1 MAANIALNA
10 PARKNRLQEQVSSHL
25 KVAAI
30 YAILLLGAVLVFFPF
45 AWTISTS
52 LKTEQQTLAYPPT
65 WVPDPVQWENYPD
78 ALTARPF
85 GRYYVNTTIITTLS
99 VIGQVL
105 SSAVVAYGFA
115 RFRFPGRG
123 FIFLVLLSTLMIP
136 FHMLIIP
143 RFILFK
149 YLGWLDTFL
158 PLIAPNFFGGAFS
171 IFLLRQYFLTI
182 PLDLHEAAKMD
193 GANAFQI
200 FMSIILPLAR
210 PALGAVGVNML
221 LDLQVMTPVLS
232 EFKSDPRFLEPALLP
247 GSNKAAFLAGAGN
260 YFSMYDPIHPMYSAF
275 DSLWKQE
282 LGEVW
287 IGAASV
293 EEAMGRIAD
302 EVAYILDNLADYE

>member
-1 MAANIALNA
+1 MVANIALNA
-10 PARKNRLQEQVSSHL
+10 PTRKNALQEQALSYL

-30 YAILLLGAVLVFFPF
+30 YAVLLLGAVLVFFPF

-85 GRYYVNTTIITTLS
+85 GRYYVNTTIITVLS
-99 VIGQVL
+99 VVGQVL

-123 FIFLVLLSTLMIP
+123 FLFLVLLSTLMIP

-158 PLIAPNFFGGAFS
+158 PLIVPNFFGGAFS

-182 PLDLHEAAKMD
+182 PLDLDEAAKMD

-210 PALGAVGVNML
+210 PALGAVAVFEFVSTWNDFLGPL
-221 LDLQVMTPVLS
+221 IYLS
-232 EFKSDPRFLEPALLP
+232 SDRNYTVSIGL
-247 GSNKAAFLAGAGN
+247 AAFRN
-260 YFSMYDPIHPMYSAF
+260 DYFTAWHLFM
-275 DSLWKQE
+275 
-282 LGEVW
+282 
-287 IGAASV
+287 AASAV
-293 EEAMGRIAD
+293 AMLAPLVVFFLAQKYFISG
-302 EVAYILDNLADYE
+302 VALTGSGGSKG

>member
-1 MAANIALNA
+1 MMAAKIALNA
-10 PARKNRLQEQVSSHL
+10 PTRKNRLQEQVMSHL

-158 PLIAPNFFGGAFS
+158 PLIVPNFFGGAFS

-182 PLDLHEAAKMD
+182 PLDLDEAAKMD

-210 PALGAVGVNML
+210 PALGAVAVFEFVSTWNDFLGPL
-221 LDLQVMTPVLS
+221 IYLS
-232 EFKSDPRFLEPALLP
+232 SDRNYTVSIGL
-247 GSNKAAFLAGAGN
+247 AAFRN
-260 YFSMYDPIHPMYSAF
+260 DYFTAWHLFM
-275 DSLWKQE
+275 
-282 LGEVW
+282 
-287 IGAASV
+287 AASAV
-293 EEAMGRIAD
+293 AMLAPLIVFFLAQRYFISG
-302 EVAYILDNLADYE
+302 VALTGSGGSKG

>member
-1 MAANIALNA
+1 MADNIALPA
-10 PARKNRLQEQVSSHL
+10 PTRKNRLQEQMLPHL
-25 KVAAI
+25 SVAAI

-52 LKTEQQTLAYPPT
+52 LKTEQQTLEYPPT
-65 WVPDPVQWENYPD
+65 WAPDPVQWENYPN

-85 GRYYVNTTIITTLS
+85 GQYYVNTTIITTLS
-99 VIGQVL
+99 VIGQVM

-158 PLIAPNFFGGAFS
+158 PLIVPNFFGGAFS

-182 PLDLHEAAKMD
+182 PLDLDEAAKMD
-193 GANAFQI
+193 GASAFQI
-200 FMSIILPLAR
+200 FMRIILPLAR
-210 PALGAVGVNML
+210 PALGAVAVFEFVSTWNDFLGPL
-221 LDLQVMTPVLS
+221 IYLS
-232 EFKSDPRFLEPALLP
+232 SDRNYTVSIGL
-247 GSNKAAFLAGAGN
+247 AAFRN
-260 YFSMYDPIHPMYSAF
+260 DYFTAWHLFM
-275 DSLWKQE
+275 
-282 LGEVW
+282 
-287 IGAASV
+287 AASAV
-293 EEAMGRIAD
+293 AMLAPLVVFFLAQKYFISG
-302 EVAYILDNLADYE
+302 VALTGSGGSKG

>member
-1 MAANIALNA
+1 MAANIVLNA
-10 PARKNRLQEQVSSHL
+10 PKRKSRLQEQVASHL

-143 RFILFK
+143 RFILFR

-158 PLIAPNFFGGAFS
+158 PLIVPNFFGGAFS

-182 PLDLHEAAKMD
+182 PLDLDEAAKMD
-193 GANAFQI
+193 GASAFQI
-200 FMSIILPLAR
+200 FMRIILPLAR
-210 PALGAVGVNML
+210 PALGAVAVFEFVSTWNDFLGPL
-221 LDLQVMTPVLS
+221 IYLS
-232 EFKSDPRFLEPALLP
+232 SDRNYTVSIGL
-247 GSNKAAFLAGAGN
+247 AAFRN
-260 YFSMYDPIHPMYSAF
+260 DYFTAWHLFM
-275 DSLWKQE
+275 
-282 LGEVW
+282 
-287 IGAASV
+287 AASAV
-293 EEAMGRIAD
+293 AMLAPLIVFFLAQRYFISG
-302 EVAYILDNLADYE
+302 VALTGSGGSKG

>member
-10 PARKNRLQEQVSSHL
+10 PTRKNALQEQALSYL

-65 WVPDPVQWENYPD
+65 WAPDPVQWENYPE

-123 FIFLVLLSTLMIP
+123 FLFLVLLSTLMIP

-143 RFILFK
+143 RFILFR

-158 PLIAPNFFGGAFS
+158 PLIVPNFFGGAFS

-182 PLDLHEAAKMD
+182 PLDLDEAAKMD

-210 PALGAVGVNML
+210 PALGAVAVFEFVSTWNDFLGPL
-221 LDLQVMTPVLS
+221 IYLS
-232 EFKSDPRFLEPALLP
+232 SDRNYTVSIGL
-247 GSNKAAFLAGAGN
+247 AAFRN
-260 YFSMYDPIHPMYSAF
+260 DYFTAWHLFM
-275 DSLWKQE
+275 
-282 LGEVW
+282 
-287 IGAASV
+287 AASAV
-293 EEAMGRIAD
+293 AMLAPLVVFFLAQKYFISG
-302 EVAYILDNLADYE
+302 VALTGSGGSKG

>member
-1 MAANIALNA
+1 MAVDIALPA
-10 PARKNRLQEQVSSHL
+10 PKSKNRLQERLLSHL
-25 KVAAI
+25 SVFAI

-52 LKTEQQTLAYPPT
+52 LKTEQQTLEYPPT
-65 WVPDPVQWENYPD
+65 WMPNPVQWENYPN

-85 GRYYVNTTIITTLS
+85 GQYYVNTTIITVLS

-123 FIFLVLLSTLMIP
+123 FMFLVVLSTLMIP

-158 PLIAPNFFGGAFS
+158 PLIVPNFFGGAFS

-182 PLDLHEAAKMD
+182 PLDLDEAAKMD
-193 GANAFQI
+193 GATAFQI
-200 FMSIILPLAR
+200 FMRIILPLAR
-210 PALGAVGVNML
+210 PALGAVAVFEFVSTWNDFLGPL
-221 LDLQVMTPVLS
+221 IYLS
-232 EFKSDPRFLEPALLP
+232 SDRNYTVSIGL
-247 GSNKAAFLAGAGN
+247 AAFRN
-260 YFSMYDPIHPMYSAF
+260 DYFTAWHLFM
-275 DSLWKQE
+275 
-282 LGEVW
+282 
-287 IGAASV
+287 AASAV
-293 EEAMGRIAD
+293 AMLAPLVVFFLAQKYFIGG
-302 EVAYILDNLADYE
+302 VALTGSGGSKG

>member
-1 MAANIALNA
+1 MVANIALNA
-10 PARKNRLQEQVSSHL
+10 PTRKNALQEQALSYL

-65 WVPDPVQWENYPD
+65 WVPDPVQWENYPE

-123 FIFLVLLSTLMIP
+123 FLFLVLLSTLMIP

-158 PLIAPNFFGGAFS
+158 PLIVPNFFGGAFS

-182 PLDLHEAAKMD
+182 PLDLDEAAKMD

-210 PALGAVGVNML
+210 PALGAVAVFEFVSTWNDFLGPL
-221 LDLQVMTPVLS
+221 IYLS
-232 EFKSDPRFLEPALLP
+232 SDRNYTVSIGL
-247 GSNKAAFLAGAGN
+247 AAFRN
-260 YFSMYDPIHPMYSAF
+260 DYFTAWHLFM
-275 DSLWKQE
+275 
-282 LGEVW
+282 
-287 IGAASV
+287 AASAV
-293 EEAMGRIAD
+293 AMLAPLVVFFLAQKYFISG
-302 EVAYILDNLADYE
+302 VALTGSGGSKG